1 MKKIALSLILA
12 FGLAEASCS
21 FAQPTD
27 VDVTWKAFKTP
38 LKLGVGGHFTKV
50 NYTSSVKS
58 STDLNTLVAGSTVA
72 IEVASVDSNNKGR
85 DEKLLND
92 FFKQM
97 AGPNIKAKI
106 LSLKKNKDARKTG
119 IATVSVTMNGVT
131 REVPMK
137 YSFSGGILSADGV
150 IDLLDFKALKAL
162 NAINKSCYDLHQGKT
177 WSDVNI
183 GFTMTIKATC
193 NVPVVKGH
201 K

>member
-12 FGLAEASCS
+12 FGLAGASCT
-21 FAQPTD
+21 FHQPTD

-58 STDLNTLVAGSTVA
+58 ATDLNTLVAGSTVA
-72 IEVASVDSNNKGR
+72 IEVASVDSSNKER
-85 DEKLLND
+85 DEKLLKD

-97 AGPNIKAKI
+97 AGPNIKAKVI
-106 LSLKKNKDARKTG
+106 SLVKNKDARKTG

-137 YSFSGGILSADGV
+137 YSFSGGKLSADGV

-162 NAINKSCYDLHQGKT
+162 KAINNSCYDLHQGKT

-183 GFTMTIKATC
+183 GFTMIIRATC